1 MRSLCLGTLDK
12 VEVSMAHQFD
22 VIVEKDPTNH
32 GCRVT
37 TQPALIGK
45 ELVAVLGKAGFEVIR
60 VRGSHHL

>member
-1 MRSLCLGTLDK
+1 
-12 VEVSMAHQFD
+12 MAHQFD